1 MRVLYVYNDV
11 TTFTKYDLD
20 IVGGDHDVRALLFR
34 REGMGFLSFGWQ
46 AVRDVWW
53 SNAILSWFGSF
64 HSLLPFALGRVL
76 GRKCVVVASGYDVA
90 CLPEIGYG
98 NMAGGLRRLVGRAV
112 FRMAHKVLA
121 VSRAT
126 AREAVA
132 NARVDAR
139 KVEVIYHGVPRGEDG
154 GEYDPSRKEAMVIT
168 VGSVERSNL
177 ARKGHANF
185 VEAARHLPDVPFV
198 LIGPWQDDAIDE
210 LKAMAPPNVRFTGW
224 LADAEL
230 ESYMSR
236 ASVYV
241 QTSAHEAF
249 GMAVAEAMLRGC
261 VPVVSDRGAL
271 PEVVGDC
278 GVIVRFGDAAAT
290 AAGIRAALARRE
302 ELARR
307 AHDRIGSSFSLP
319 ARRRQL
325 IDALQR
331 VCGDGAAASRRPL
344 P

>member
-20 IVGGDHDVRALLFR
+20 IVARDHDVRELLFR
-34 REGMGFLSFGWQ
+34 RDGLAWLRCGLQ
-46 AVRDVWW
+46 AFRDVWW
-53 SNAILSWFGSF
+53 SNAIFSWFGSF

-76 GRKCVVVASGYDVA
+76 GRKCVVIASGYDVA

-98 NMAGGLRRLVGRAV
+98 NMSGGLRRLVGRAV
-112 FRMAHKVLA
+112 FRLAHKVLA

-139 KVEVIYHGVPRGEDG
+139 KIEVIYHGVPRGEAG
-154 GEYDPSRKEAMVIT
+154 GEYDPSCKEEMVIT
-168 VGSVERSNL
+168 VGMVERSNL
-177 ARKGHANF
+177 TRKGHANF
-185 VEAARHLPDVPFV
+185 VEAARYLPDVPFV
-198 LIGPWQDDAIDE
+198 LIGAWKDDAIE
-210 LKAMAPPNVRFTGW
+210 KLKAMAPPNVRFTGW
-224 LADAEL
+224 LTSEEV
-230 ESYMSR
+230 ESYMRR

-278 GVIVRFGDAAAT
+278 GVIVRFGDAEAT
-290 AAGIRAALARRE
+290 AAAIRAALPRRE

-307 AHDRIGSSFSLP
+307 AHDRVKSSFSLP

-325 IDALQR
+325 IDVLQR
-331 VCGDGAAASRRPL
+331 VCSNEA
-344 P
+344 

>member
-11 TTFTKYDLD
+11 TTFTKHDLD
-20 IVGGDHDVRALLFR
+20 IVGRDHDVRELLFQR
-34 REGMGFLSFGWQ
+34 DAMASLRFGLQ

-64 HSLLPFALGRVL
+64 HALLPFALGRVL
-76 GRKCVVVASGYDVA
+76 GRKCVVIASGYDVA

-98 NMAGGLRRLVGRAV
+98 NMSGGLRRLVGRAV

-126 AREAVA
+126 AGEAVA

-139 KVEVIYHGVPRGEDG
+139 KIEVIHHGVPREEGG
-154 GEYDPSRKEAMVIT
+154 GEYDPSHKEVMVIT
-168 VGSVERSNL
+168 VGAVERSNL
-177 ARKGHANF
+177 MRKGHMNF
-185 VEAARHLPDVPFV
+185 VEAAHHLPDVPFV
-198 LIGPWQDDAIDE
+198 LIGAWQDDAIE
-210 LKAMAPPNVRFTGW
+210 RLKAVAPPNVRFTGW
-224 LADAEL
+224 LAAEEL
-230 ESYMSR
+230 QSYMRR

-249 GMAVAEAMLRGC
+249 GMAVAEAMLGGC

-278 GVIVRFGDAAAT
+278 GVVVRFGDAEAT
-290 AAGIRAALARRE
+290 AAGIRAALSRRE
-302 ELARR
+302 EFARR
-307 AHDRIGSSFSLP
+307 AHERVASTFSLA
-319 ARRRQL
+319 ARRKQL
-325 IDALQR
+325 MEALQG
-331 VCGDGAAASRRPL
+331 VCSGEA
-344 P
+344 

>member
-1 MRVLYVYNDV
+1 MKVLYVYNDV

-20 IVGGDHDVRALLFR
+20 ILARDHDVRELLFR
-34 REGMGFLSFGWQ
+34 RDVVAGLRFGLQ

-53 SNAILSWFGSF
+53 SNAVLSWFGSV
-64 HSLLPFALGRVL
+64 HALLPFLLGRML
-76 GRKCVVVASGYDVA
+76 GRKCIVIASGYDVA

-98 NMAGGLRRLVGRAV
+98 NMSGGLRRLLGRTV

-126 AREAVA
+126 AQEAVA

-139 KVEVIYHGVPRGEDG
+139 KIEVIHHGVPRQEGG
-154 GEYDPSRKEAMVIT
+154 GEYAPSDKEVMAIT
-168 VGSVERSNL
+168 VGTVEPSNL
-177 ARKGHANF
+177 LRKGHLNF
-185 VEAARHLPDVPFV
+185 VEAARYLPDVPFV
-198 LIGPWQDDAIDE
+198 LIGAWQAGAIE
-210 LKAMAPPNVRFTGW
+210 KLKARAPPNVHFTGW
-224 LADAEL
+224 LASGEL
-230 ESYMSR
+230 ESYMRR

-278 GVIVRFGDAAAT
+278 GVIVPFADAEAT
-290 AAGIRAALARRE
+290 AAGVRAALARRE

-307 AHDRIGSSFSLP
+307 AHERVSSIFSLP
-319 ARRRQL
+319 ARRAQL

-331 VCGDGAAASRRPL
+331 ACSDEA
-344 P
+344 